1 MIALT
6 KWIGLAV
13 AISWAAAVAQDQPA
27 HTGATHGGAN
37 AHVVSSHALPQ
48 LDGSHL
54 KVTVVEVSYG
64 PGGSSAPHSH
74 PCPVIG
80 YVLEGAL
87 RMQVKGEPETVYKAG
102 ETFYEAPNGVHLISA
117 NASDKV
123 PARFIVNFVCDRDT
137 PLSVPAQNV
146 KR

>member
-13 AISWAAAVAQDQPA
+13 AISSAAAVAQDQPA

-37 AHVVSSHALPQ
+37 AHVVSSHALPE